1 MHLDPFTHLRLGG
14 ALMVWLFKYSGI
26 LAGMV
31 LLSLGLI
38 NAASAVDNS
47 SPGQSERKDTASG
60 ETHII
65 QADVLRIEG
74 ESYFVRGLDGKEM
87 RLRADRTTMKTEQ
100 IKVGDRI
107 EAKIDTNNHAL
118 SLLPA
123 PY

>member
-1 MHLDPFTHLRLGG
+1 
-14 ALMVWLFKYSGI
+14 MVWLFKYTGT
-26 LAGMV
+26 LAGMF
-31 LLSLGLI
+31 LLCLGLMD
-38 NAASAVDNS
+38 AVSAVDNT
-47 SPGQSERKDTASG
+47 SPGQSERKDTVSG

-74 ESYFVRGLDGKEM
+74 ETFFVKGLDGKEM
-87 RLRADRTTMKTEQ
+87 RLRADRTTMKTEK

-107 EAKIDTNNHAL
+107 EAKIDANNHAL

>member
-1 MHLDPFTHLRLGG
+1 
-14 ALMVWLFKYSGI
+14 MVWLFKYTGI
-26 LAGMV
+26 LAGMF

-38 NAASAVDNS
+38 NAASAVDS
-47 SPGQSERKDTASG
+47 TSAGQSERKDTASV